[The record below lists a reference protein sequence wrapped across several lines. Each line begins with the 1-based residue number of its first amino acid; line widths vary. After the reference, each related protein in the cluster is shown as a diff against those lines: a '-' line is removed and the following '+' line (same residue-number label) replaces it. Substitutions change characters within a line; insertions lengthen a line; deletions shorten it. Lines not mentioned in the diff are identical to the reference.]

1 VLRLPGAARVKLTD
15 RLRAPHGLSAALPVL
30 RHAVRLYGGERFSID
45 QVLRAGLQHHGA
57 GIRTLTCMLAVE
69 TLGAYPPMDAK
80 FAAGLL
86 VKGKVTASER
96 DVLIGND
103 EAKFAEVY
111 VKRVFPVWREMRR
124 QMSAE
129 DADNYL
135 GLAGKRA

>member
-1 VLRLPGAARVKLTD
+1 
-15 RLRAPHGLSAALPVL
+15 
-30 RHAVRLYGGERFSID
+30 
-45 QVLRAGLQHHGA
+45 
-57 GIRTLTCMLAVE
+57 MLAVE